1 MAAAA
6 TPRGRWAAVIP
17 LNSLSLLE
25 LSVQAQ
31 NAALVQSFP
40 YKHPVVSFLIV
51 VAAALILLV
60 GVLLS
65 VQAARQNTHHKK
77 NLAALVD
84 QAFAKAA
91 AQRLPQ
97 TAEFRASSLTLIRA
111 VDEFSTVEGRVA
123 GLQSTRLYRATQ
135 ETYVLFIC
143 TASSPG
149 YLKLLTRLEAAR
161 HVRTTRKILE
171 AEFPDLASVVRQ

>member
-1 MAAAA
+1 MS
-6 TPRGRWAAVIP
+6 I
-17 LNSLSLLE
+17 
-25 LSVQAQ
+25 
-31 NAALVQSFP
+31 LVF
-40 YKHPVVSFLIV
+40 
-51 VAAALILLV
+51 VAAGLILLA

-65 VQAARQNTHHKK
+65 MQAARKNFHHKK
-77 NLAALVD
+77 NLVALVD

-91 AQRLPQ
+91 LQRLPNS
-97 TAEFRASSLTLIRA
+97 AEFRASSLKLIRA

-123 GLQSTRLYRATQ
+123 GLQSTRLYRATE

-171 AEFPDLASVVRQ
+171 AEFPDLVSVVRQ

>member
-1 MAAAA
+1 MSII
-6 TPRGRWAAVIP
+6 VF
-17 LNSLSLLE
+17 
-25 LSVQAQ
+25 VV
-31 NAALVQSFP
+31 LV
-40 YKHPVVSFLIV
+40 
-51 VAAALILLV
+51 LILIL
-60 GVLLS
+60 GILLT
-65 VQAARQNTHHKK
+65 VQVARQNTHHKK
-77 NLAALVD
+77 NLVALVD

-91 AQRLPQ
+91 SHRLPKSP
-97 TAEFRASSLTLIRA
+97 EFRASSLTLIRA

-123 GLQSTRLYRATQ
+123 GLQSTRLYRATHQ
-135 ETYVLFIC
+135 TYVLFIC